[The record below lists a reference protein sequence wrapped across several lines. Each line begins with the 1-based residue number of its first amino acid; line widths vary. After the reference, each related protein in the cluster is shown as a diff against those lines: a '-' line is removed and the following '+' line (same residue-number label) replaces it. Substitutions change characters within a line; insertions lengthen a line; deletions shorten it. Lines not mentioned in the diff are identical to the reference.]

1 MLCSAYN
8 FVCPSDHCTQL
19 HAMTTGE
26 AGTCTTASAWLVP
39 LQLCSVRLH
48 ASEIHTPLQVAL
60 LTSNSISIFVE
71 TLREFPSPP
80 PPSVLV
86 LLVCGK
92 ASQVTRGTFAV
103 SSFFPFPSLP
113 FPSLPFPF
121 SAAPVP
127 LQIKM
132 LVRQLLEGVKYLHEY
147 SAAVVSA
154 APGQPNI
161 PLVFSSY

>member
-8 FVCPSDHCTQL
+8 FACPSDHCTQL

-80 PPSVLV
+80 PFSFGLVGLWESVKSYQGHFCSL
-86 LLVCGK
+86 
-92 ASQVTRGTFAV
+92 
-103 SSFFPFPSLP
+103 FFLSLP

-127 LQIKM
+127 LQIKT

>member
-1 MLCSAYN
+1 MPAWLYMLCSAYN
-8 FVCPSDHCTQL
+8 FACPSDHCTQL

-80 PPSVLV
+80 LSVLV

-92 ASQVTRGTFAV
+92 ASKVTRGTFAV

-113 FPSLPFPF
+113 FPSLPFL
-121 SAAPVP
+121 SCSCAAADQDAGEAAAGGCQVP
-127 LQIKM
+127 
-132 LVRQLLEGVKYLHEY
+132 
-147 SAAVVSA
+147 A
-154 APGQPNI
+154 
-161 PLVFSSY
+161 